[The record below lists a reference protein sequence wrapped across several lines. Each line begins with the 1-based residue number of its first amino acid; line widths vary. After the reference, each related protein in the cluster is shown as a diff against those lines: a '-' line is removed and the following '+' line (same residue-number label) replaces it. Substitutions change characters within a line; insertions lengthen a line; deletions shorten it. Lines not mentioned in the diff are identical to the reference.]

1 MAWSRTSLTLE
12 GEAVLRLG
20 EEKVAPPEGGGPPG
34 EAEGEME
41 PEPGGDR

>member
-1 MAWSRTSLTLE
+1 VAWSRTSLTLE

-20 EEKVAPPEGGGPPG
+20 EEEVAPPDGGGPRG
-34 EAEGEME
+34 AAEGEME